1 MFALFVILILVLLG
15 VAILG
20 SFLYARRRKRKARI
34 AEMLSGDS
42 LLAAWTYD
50 ADEWRRAVEEEFIW
64 IRTKDGVG
72 HCYISPSGI
81 YVRNDSQDRLFD
93 LSSGGKVVTHASY
106 RGADGSSPL
115 KLRVR
120 WKVVKRY
127 DDRPDETK
135 YFKEDYRIP
144 VPIRNRDD
152 AARVAA
158 FFTARLENNLAA
170 YTAVVSDDEP
180 ISLFGKDSF

>member
-1 MFALFVILILVLLG
+1 MFVFLVISVLVLAVV
-15 VAILG
+15 VAG
-20 SFLYARRRKRKARI
+20 SFFYLGRRKRKARI
-34 AEMLSGDS
+34 AEMLSGTN

-50 ADEWRRAVEEEFIW
+50 PDEWRQAVEEEYTW
-64 IRTKDGVG
+64 IRNKDGGVG

-81 YVRNDSQDRLFD
+81 YIKNDSQDRLID
-93 LSSGGKVVTHASY
+93 LSGNGKVVTHASY
-106 RGADGSSPL
+106 RGADRSSPL

-120 WKVVKRY
+120 WRVVTTDKNGN
-127 DDRPDETK
+127 EQIK

-152 AARVAA
+152 AARVAD
-158 FFTARLENNLAA
+158 FFIAKLENNLAA
-170 YTAVVSDDEP
+170 YTAVVPDDEP